1 MHQNLK
7 SQLAMKKMYFFAG
20 CLLATSVW
28 AQTKDHR
35 VVHHRSSEESTRSI
49 PTGGMLQSPATET
62 VIWSEN
68 FASGIPA
75 TWDNTGGT
83 ANGVADPDVKW
94 EYRGPSTTP
103 AVTTG
108 SRGGYVG
115 TRGPIQSATAANG
128 FVIFDSDFLDNA
140 GIAGNFGNG
149 IGAAPHLANL
159 TTPSINL
166 TGYTEVDIQFTQYYR
181 RFAGPTGQGVPATY
195 LDFSTN
201 GGTTWPYSVTLNAG
215 IAVNS
220 ATPTAD
226 QVAVPLPAGVAN
238 QSNVKI
244 RFRFEG
250 DYYFWMIDDIQLI
263 ETPKHRIEF
272 VALPS
277 GAPKVDI
284 IYGPASGSAK
294 MGHMNLKQVR
304 PITFDANVINTGS
317 ESQSNVKL
325 QMRIYNAANN
335 QLVQTLNS
343 ATTASLATG
352 DTLDYNAL
360 NTYSSAWTPTAEGT
374 YKVVHAVLSDSTSAV
389 FGDTGRVVV
398 SSDLLSI
405 DFGRWANSI
414 GTPNV
419 GTDGSAFAS
428 RMDLVDD
435 ERLYGVTVGLA
446 NLVSA
451 SGSTANATFAG
462 GIVEFS
468 LFDSSAFDGFTTG
481 FDQNAILAYSQQTIS
496 ATDSAA
502 GTIYFDLTDPTTGYP
517 MLLTGDSYYMVFTMY
532 SNNGVDP
539 IRIKNDATFENASG
553 SALMYLTTVNGT
565 AYNRW
570 FTGYSASRSFENPWI
585 RATVCPSATA
595 AACMGIGLTEEHL
608 KSITVAPNPASDWV
622 RLNVGQAEGTLRVRF
637 VDLTGRAVHE
647 RILTVQAG
655 TSVPISVQG
664 WAPGLYFAQIDGGDA
679 QTTLKFIVE

>member
-1 MHQNLK
+1 
-7 SQLAMKKMYFFAG
+7 MKKLLLFAG
-20 CLLATSVW
+20 CLVAAQAG
-28 AQTKDHR
+28 AQTKSLR
-35 VVHHRSSEESTRSI
+35 APMHRSSDEAMGSSI
-49 PTGGMLQSPATET
+49 PASSIQKGHAAET

-68 FASGIPA
+68 FSGGIPA
-75 TWDNTGGT
+75 TWDNTGGLS
-83 ANGVADPDVKW
+83 NGVADADVKW
-94 EYRGPSTTP
+94 EYRGASTTP
-103 AVTTG
+103 ALTTG

-149 IGAAPHLANL
+149 IGPSPHLANL

-226 QVAVPLPAGVAN
+226 LVAVPLPAGVAN

-263 ETPKHRIEF
+263 ETPKHRVEF

-277 GAPKVDI
+277 GAPKADI
-284 IYGPASGSAK
+284 IYGPASGSSK
-294 MGHMNLKQVR
+294 MGHMTLKQVR

-317 ESQSNVKL
+317 ATQTNVKL
-325 QMRIYNAANN
+325 QMRIYNASTNA
-335 QLVQTLNS
+335 LVQTLNS
-343 ATTASLATG
+343 STTASLVSG

-360 NTYSSAWTPTAEGT
+360 NTYSSAWTPSAEGT
-374 YKVVHAVLSDSTSAV
+374 YKVVHAVMTDSTVAV
-389 FGDTGRVVV
+389 FSDTGRVVV
-398 SSDLLSI
+398 SSDILSI
-405 DFGRWANSI
+405 DFGRWGNSI
-414 GTPNV
+414 GTPNT
-419 GTDGSAFAS
+419 GNDGSAFAS

-435 ERLYGVTVGLA
+435 ERLYGVKVGLA

-468 LFDSSAFDGFTTG
+468 LFDSTAFDGFTTG
-481 FDQNAILAYSQQTIS
+481 FDQNAILAYSQKTIS
-496 ATDSAA
+496 ATDSAS
-502 GTIYFDLTDPTTGYP
+502 GEIYFDLTDPATGYP
-517 MLLTGDSYYMVFTMY
+517 MLLTGDSYYLVFTMY

-539 IRIKNDATFENASG
+539 IRIKNDATYDNASG

-595 AACMGIGLTEEHL
+595 AACMGIGISEADLA
-608 KSITVAPNPASDWV
+608 SITVSPNPASDWIRV
-622 RLNVGQAEGTLRVRF
+622 SLGSVEGT
-637 VDLTGRAVHE
+637 VDLEITDLFGRLVDRRE
-647 RILTVQAG
+647 IQAQSG
-655 TSVPISVQG
+655 ISIPVSTQNWASGMYFVKISSEGSSVTHRV
-664 WAPGLYFAQIDGGDA
+664 
-679 QTTLKFIVE
+679 IVD

>member
-1 MHQNLK
+1 MHQNPK
-7 SQLAMKKMYFFAG
+7 SQLSMKKMYFFAG

-28 AQTKDHR
+28 AQTKEHR
-35 VVHHRSSEESTRSI
+35 VVHHRTSEESSHSI
-49 PTGGMLQSPATET
+49 QGNSMHHNSSVET

-68 FASGIPA
+68 FSTGIPA
-75 TWDNTGGT
+75 TWDNSGGT

-103 AVTTG
+103 SVTTG

-115 TRGPIQSATAANG
+115 TRGPVQSATAANG

-226 QVAVPLPAGVAN
+226 VVAVPLPVGVAN

-284 IYGPASGSAK
+284 IYGPASGSSK

-317 ESQSNVKL
+317 DAQTNVKL
-325 QMRIYNAANN
+325 QMRIYNASNN

-343 ATTASLATG
+343 STTATLAIG

-360 NTYSSAWTPTAEGT
+360 NTYSSAWTPSAEGT
-374 YKVVHAVLSDSTSAV
+374 YNVGHVVLSDSTSAV
-389 FGDTGRVVV
+389 FADTGSVVV

-405 DFGRWANSI
+405 DFGRWGNSI
-414 GTPNV
+414 GTPNA
-419 GTDGSAFAS
+419 GNDGSAFAS

-462 GIVEFS
+462 GIVELS
-468 LFDSSAFDGFTTG
+468 LFDSSAFDGFTAG
-481 FDQNAILAYSQQTIS
+481 FDQNAILAYSQKTIS
-496 ATDSAA
+496 GTDSAS
-502 GTIYFDLTDPTTGYP
+502 GSIYFDLTDPATGFP
-517 MLLTGDSYYMVFTMY
+517 MLLTGDSYYLVFTMY

-570 FTGYSASRSFENPWI
+570 YTGYSSSRSFENPWI
-585 RATVCPSATA
+585 RASVCPSATA

-608 KSITVAPNPASDWV
+608 KSITVAPNPASDWI
-622 RLNVGQAEGTLRVRF
+622 RLNFGSAEGNVEIEF
-637 VDLTGRAVHE
+637 VDGFGRVLLKRDVA
-647 RILTVQAG
+647 VQAG
-655 TSVPISVQG
+655 TSVPFPTIG
-664 WAPGLYFAQIDGGDA
+664 WAPGIYFARIKGGQA
-679 QTTLKFIVE
+679 CTVLPFIVN

>member
-1 MHQNLK
+1 MHQNPK
-7 SQLAMKKMYFFAG
+7 SQLAMKKIYFFAG
-20 CLLATSVW
+20 CLLATSLW

-35 VVHHRSSEESTRSI
+35 VVHQRTSEEPTRSI

-284 IYGPASGSAK
+284 VYGPASGSAK

-343 ATTASLATG
+343 ATTATLATG

-374 YKVVHAVLSDSTSAV
+374 YKVVHAVLSDSTTAV
-389 FGDTGRVVV
+389 FADTGRVVV

-419 GTDGSAFAS
+419 GNDGSAFAS

-451 SGSTANATFAG
+451 SGSTTNATFAG
-462 GIVEFS
+462 GTVEFS

-481 FDQNAILAYSQQTIS
+481 FDQNAILAYGQKTIS
-496 ATDSAA
+496 AADSAA

-532 SNNGVDP
+532 SNNGADP

-570 FTGYSASRSFENPWI
+570 FTGYSSSRSFENPWI

-608 KSITVAPNPASDWV
+608 KSITVAPNPANDWV
-622 RLNVGQAEGTLRVRF
+622 RLNFGSAEGIVDVEFVDCYGRVLLQREVAVQAET
-637 VDLTGRAVHE
+637 
-647 RILTVQAG
+647 TVPFA
-655 TSVPISVQG
+655 THD
-664 WAPGLYFAQIDGGDA
+664 WAPGIYFARIRSGQA
-679 QTTLKFIVE
+679 QTVLPFIVD

>member
-1 MHQNLK
+1 MHQNPK

-35 VVHHRSSEESTRSI
+35 VVHQRTSEEPTRSI

-284 IYGPASGSAK
+284 VYGPASGSAK

-325 QMRIYNAANN
+325 QMRIFNAANN

-343 ATTASLATG
+343 ATTATLATG

-374 YKVVHAVLSDSTSAV
+374 YKVVHAVLSDSTTAV
-389 FGDTGRVVV
+389 FADTGRVVV

-419 GTDGSAFAS
+419 GNDGSAFAS

-462 GIVEFS
+462 GTVEFS

-481 FDQNAILAYSQQTIS
+481 FDQNAILAYGQKTIS
-496 ATDSAA
+496 AADSAA

-532 SNNGVDP
+532 SNNGADP

-570 FTGYSASRSFENPWI
+570 FTGYSSSRSFENPWI

-608 KSITVAPNPASDWV
+608 KSITVAPNPANDWV
-622 RLNVGQAEGTLRVRF
+622 RLNFGSAEGIVDVEFVDCYGRVLLQREVAVQAET
-637 VDLTGRAVHE
+637 
-647 RILTVQAG
+647 TVPFA
-655 TSVPISVQG
+655 THD
-664 WAPGLYFAQIDGGDA
+664 WAPGIYFARIRSGQA
-679 QTTLKFIVE
+679 QTVLPFIVD

>member
-1 MHQNLK
+1 
-7 SQLAMKKMYFFAG
+7 MKKSVFFAA
-20 CLLATSVW
+20 CLLATSAF
-28 AQTKDHR
+28 AQNKQL
-35 VVHHRSSEESTRSI
+35 RSPMVRSAEESVRASRNSNI
-49 PTGGMLQSPATET
+49 ANPNTGVET

-68 FASGIPA
+68 FSGGIPT
-75 TWDNTGGT
+75 TWDNTGGLS
-83 ANGVADPDVKW
+83 NGVADADVKW
-94 EYRGPSTTP
+94 EYRGAATTP
-103 AVTTG
+103 SVTTG

-226 QVAVPLPAGVAN
+226 VVAVPLPAGVAN

-244 RFRFEG
+244 RFRFDG
-250 DYYFWMIDDIQLI
+250 DYYFWMVDDIQLI
-263 ETPKHRIEF
+263 ETPKHRMEY

-284 IYGPASGSAK
+284 VYGPASGSSK
-294 MGHMNLKQVR
+294 MGHMNLKQIR
-304 PITFDANVINTGS
+304 PITFDANVVNTGS
-317 ESQSNVKL
+317 ATQNNVKL
-325 QMRIYNAANN
+325 QMRVYNASNN

-343 ATTASLATG
+343 ATTASLVSG

-360 NTYSSAWTPTAEGT
+360 NTYSSAWTPAAEGT
-374 YKVVHAVLSDSTSAV
+374 YEIVYAVLSDSTTAV
-389 FGDTGRVVV
+389 FADTGRVVI
-398 SSDLLSI
+398 SSDVLSI
-405 DFGRWANSI
+405 DYGTWGNSI

-428 RMDLVDD
+428 RLDLVDD
-435 ERLYGVTVGLA
+435 ERMYGVTIGLA

-462 GIVEFS
+462 GVVEFS

-481 FDQNAILAYSQQTIS
+481 FDQNAILAYSQKTIS

-502 GTIYFDLTDPTTGYP
+502 GSIYFDLTDPTTGYP

-570 FTGYSASRSFENPWI
+570 FTGYSSSRSFENPWI

-595 AACMGIGLTEEHL
+595 AACMGIGISEAQLE
-608 KSITVAPNPASDWV
+608 TVTIAPNPAQDWIRINTGELKGSV
-622 RLNVGQAEGTLRVRF
+622 QVECTDLYGRVVSIETF
-637 VDLTGRAVHE
+637 DMQPG
-647 RILTVQAG
+647 I
-655 TSVPISVQG
+655 SVPMSVRH
-664 WAPGLYFAQIDGGDA
+664 WAPGVYMVAVKAGPYQVIRKVIID
-679 QTTLKFIVE
+679 